1 MAVTEISL
9 ILMHDSSHVRKW
21 NLQCLKQDD
30 FFSGARSAV
39 PNSLDS
45 SNLLKRLERWFIFA
59 FKSAARSLKK
69 GFIFTFKRLYEPSLQ
84 GKYEPSLQGACGA
97 QEATRVLSGLR
108 TSTAA
113 AANVCT
119 GLFMTC
125 SEPSEKHR
133 IFRKETSH
141 AAESCVSFSTNIP
154 CGAVMCKETPQIFRT
169 SDVSIVTLHTGTSPS
184 DVPIR
189 KGVVRAWRC
198 T

>member
-1 MAVTEISL
+1 MSDLWQSSSTWENSMAVTEISL

-84 GKYEPSLQGACGA
+84 ENMNHLFKERAALKRLREFCPDFGQALPP
-97 QEATRVLSGLR
+97 LR
-108 TSTAA
+108 TFAQDF
-113 AANVCT
+113 
-119 GLFMTC
+119 L
-125 SEPSEKHR
+125 
-133 IFRKETSH
+133 
-141 AAESCVSFSTNIP
+141 
-154 CGAVMCKETPQIFRT
+154 
-169 SDVSIVTLHTGTSPS
+169 
-184 DVPIR
+184 
-189 KGVVRAWRC
+189 
-198 T
+198 